1 MKKALAHPVV
11 LWGSR
16 WLLGAVFLVAAW
28 YKITDLVE
36 FGRSISYYDM
46 VPMGLIPLFAT
57 VLAGVEV
64 STGVALVTGLWR
76 KGSALIVSAMLV
88 MFIIAIAA
96 AYVRGL
102 SIDCGCFT
110 GDMSPE
116 KASDIRAHMVERL
129 LQDVGMLALSL
140 NLLFQEAK
148 RP

>member
-1 MKKALAHPVV
+1 MMKALAHPVV

-28 YKITDLVE
+28 YKITDLIE

>member
-1 MKKALAHPVV
+1 MMKMLSHPIV

-46 VPMGLIPLFAT
+46 IPMALIPFFAT
-57 VLAGVEV
+57 LLAGIEV
-64 STGVALVTGLWR
+64 STGLALVTGLWK
-76 KGSALIVSAMLV
+76 KGSALVVSGMLI

-96 AYVRGL
+96 AYTRGL

-110 GDMSPE
+110 ADLNPE
-116 KASDIRAHMVERL
+116 KAGDIRAHMVERL
-129 LQDVGMLALSL
+129 LQDVGMLILSL
-140 NLLFQEAK
+140 NLFIQEAK

>member
-1 MKKALAHPVV
+1 MKKALSHPVV

-64 STGVALVTGLWR
+64 STGIALVTGLWR
-76 KGSALIVSAMLV
+76 KGSSLIVSAMLV

-96 AYVRGL
+96 AYFRGL

-129 LQDVGMLALSL
+129 VQDVGMLLLSL
-140 NLLFQEAK
+140 NLLFQEVR

>member
-1 MKKALAHPVV
+1 MMKALAHPVV

-76 KGSALIVSAMLV
+76 KGSALIVSAMLI

>member
-1 MKKALAHPVV
+1 MKKALSHPVV

-16 WLLGAVFLVAAW
+16 WLLGIVFLVAAW
-28 YKITDLVE
+28 YKITDLVD

-64 STGVALVTGLWR
+64 STGLALITGLWR

-116 KASDIRAHMVERL
+116 KAGDIRAHMVERL
-129 LQDVGMLALSL
+129 LQDIGMLVLSL
-140 NLLFQEAK
+140 NLLFQEVK

>member
-16 WLLGAVFLVAAW
+16 WLLGIVFLVAAW

-64 STGVALVTGLWR
+64 STGLALITGLWR

-116 KASDIRAHMVERL
+116 KAGDIRAHMVERL
-129 LQDVGMLALSL
+129 LQDIGMLVLSL
-140 NLLFQEAK
+140 NLLFQEVK